1 MSFLELIR
9 VALTSFVANKVRSLL
24 TTLGVVI
31 GVLAV
36 ILLVALGDGAR
47 MYLDN
52 MFAGM
57 GSNLIFVRAGKRE
70 TKGMGPP
77 MNTTYKITLED
88 VRALEHR
95 AVTLDGVCPATSGAA
110 TLSYA
115 NRRRDMMLFGV
126 GKDFDRIRQ
135 MRVDVGRYFDAD
147 DIEARRRYI
156 VIGRTAASE
165 LFGEENPLGKL
176 VKVSDGE
183 FRVVGLMEKKGT
195 SLGMDL
201 DDLAFIPVTT
211 ALDMY
216 GQEGVTEILIKARD
230 RAGTAAAIAE
240 VTEILKARHNGQED
254 FTVVSQ
260 EDMLSTVNQIMAT
273 MSLVLLAIASIS
285 LVVGGIGIANI
296 MLVSVRE
303 RTREIGVRR
312 AVGARRR
319 DIMTQFLVESVVI
332 SLLGG
337 LIGLLLGGT
346 IIWLAKVAV
355 PDLPV
360 KLSAWIVSVAVG
372 FSAIVGVVSGIW
384 PAMRAADL
392 DPVEALRYE

>member
-1 MSFLELIR
+1 VSLLELIR
-9 VALTSFVANKVRSLL
+9 VALTSFVANKLRSLL

-47 MYLDN
+47 MYLEQ

-57 GSNLIFVRAGKRE
+57 GSNLIIVRPGKRE

-88 VRALEHR
+88 VRAIQHR
-95 AVTLDGVCPATSGAA
+95 AVTLDGVTPGVMGAA
-110 TLSYA
+110 TISFD
-115 NRRRDMMLFGV
+115 NRRRDVVLV
-126 GKDFDRIRQ
+126 GCGSDFQRIRQ
-135 MRVDVGRYFDAD
+135 MHVDVGRFFDAD
-147 DIEARRRYI
+147 DFDGRRRY
-156 VIGRTAASE
+156 VVMGRTAAAE
-165 LFGEENPLGKL
+165 LFGDENPLGKMI
-176 VKVSDGE
+176 KVADGE
-183 FRVVGLMEKKGT
+183 FRVIGLMEKKGT
-195 SLGMDL
+195 SLGFDL
-201 DDLAFIPVTT
+201 DDLIFVPATT

-216 GQEGVTEILIKARD
+216 GLEGVNEVLIKARD
-230 RAGTAAAIAE
+230 RAGTASAVAE
-240 VTEILKARHNGQED
+240 VSEILKSRHNGQED
-254 FTVVSQ
+254 FTIVTQ
-260 EDMLSTVNQIMAT
+260 DDLLSTVNQIMGT

-319 DIMTQFLVESVVI
+319 DIRTQFLVESVVI
-332 SLLGG
+332 SMLGG
-337 LIGLLLGGT
+337 VIGLILGGT
-346 IIWLAKVAV
+346 IIWLAKVAA

-360 KLSAWIVSVAVG
+360 KLSAWIVSIAIG

>member
-1 MSFLELIR
+1 VSLLEFIR
-9 VALTSFVANKVRSLL
+9 VAIGTITANKLRALL

-47 MYLDN
+47 AYLDD

-57 GSNLIFVRAGKRE
+57 GSNLVIVRPGKRE

-88 VRALEHR
+88 ARAIEHR
-95 AVTLDGVCPATSGAA
+95 AVTLDGVVPIVMGAA
-110 TLSYA
+110 TVSNQA
-115 NRRRDMMLFGV
+115 RRRDVILLGV
-126 GKDFDRIRQ
+126 AQGYDRVRQ
-135 MRVDVGRYFDAD
+135 MHVDVGRFFEPE
-147 DIEARRRYI
+147 DIEARRRY
-156 VIGRTAASE
+156 VILGRTVAAE
-165 LFGEENPLGKL
+165 VFGDENPLGKF
-176 VKVSDGE
+176 VKVADGE
-183 FRVVGLMEKKGT
+183 FRVLGLMEKKGT
-195 SLGMDL
+195 SLGFDL
-201 DDLAFIPVTT
+201 DDLVFVPVTT
-211 ALDMY
+211 SLDMY
-216 GQEGVTEILIKARD
+216 GLEGVTEMMIKSKD
-230 RAGTAAAIAE
+230 RTSTQASIAE
-240 VTEILKARHNGQED
+240 VTEILKARHNQQED

-260 EDMLSTVNQIMAT
+260 DDLLSTVGQITAT
-273 MSLVLLAIASIS
+273 MTLVLLAIASIS
-285 LVVGGIGIANI
+285 LIVGGIGIANI

-303 RTREIGVRR
+303 RTREIGIRR

-319 DIMTQFLVESVVI
+319 DILTQFLVEAIVI

-337 LIGLLLGGT
+337 LIGLALGAT
-346 IIWLAKVAV
+346 IIWLTKVAV

-360 KLSAWIVSVAVG
+360 KLSAWIVTIAVG
-372 FSAIVGVVSGIW
+372 FSALVGVVSGIW

>member
-9 VALTSFVANKVRSLL
+9 LAVTSFVANKLRSLL

-47 MYLDN
+47 LYLEN

-57 GSNLIFVRAGKRE
+57 GSNLIFVRPGKRE

-88 VRALEHR
+88 VRALELR
-95 AVTLDGVCPATSGAA
+95 AVTLDGVTPAVTGAA
-110 TLSYA
+110 TLSYQ
-115 NRRRDMMLFGV
+115 NRRRDLMAFGV
-126 GKDFDRIRQ
+126 GKEFDRIRQ
-135 MRVDVGRYFDAD
+135 MHVDVGRYFDAD
-147 DIEARRRYI
+147 DIDARRRY
-156 VIGRTAASE
+156 VVLGRTAAAE
-165 LFGEENPLGKL
+165 LFGEENPLGKM

-183 FRVVGLMEKKGT
+183 FRVVGLMEKKGM
-195 SLGMDL
+195 SLGFDL
-201 DDLAFIPVTT
+201 DDLVLVPITT

-216 GQEGVTEILIKARD
+216 GLDGVNEVLVKARD

-240 VTEILKARHNGQED
+240 VTEILKSRHNGQED

-260 EDMLSTVNQIMAT
+260 EDLLATVNQIMAT

-332 SLLGG
+332 SVLGG
-337 LIGLLLGGT
+337 LIGLLLGGA

-360 KLSAWIVSVAVG
+360 KLSAWIVSIAVG
-372 FSAIVGVVSGIW
+372 FSALVGVVSGIW

-392 DPVEALRYE
+392 DPVDALRYE